1 MSILQSNVDY
11 HGDQRDLNIG
21 FQSSNGGSYSG
32 GIGMYIGNEK
42 GQIAMGTSP
51 QVADAYF
58 AEKFYASHT
67 RVNVVVDTVE
77 NGFIMTINEK
87 KFVCTE
93 PKELGDMLIAHMVAQ
108 RVSK

>member
-1 MSILQSNVDY
+1 MSIL
-11 HGDQRDLNIG
+11 HPGLP
-21 FQSSNGGSYSG
+21 NGGYHTGNEGGSG
-32 GIGMYIGNEK
+32 GSSGMYVGNGLGSIGM
-42 GQIAMGTSP
+42 GTISAA
-51 QVADAYF
+51 QGTQNADAYF
-58 AEKFYASHT
+58 TKQFMESHT

-77 NGFIMTINEK
+77 NGFVMTINEK

>member
-1 MSILQSNVDY
+1 MSILHPGLPNGGY
-11 HGDQRDLNIG
+11 HSDQRDLSIG
-21 FQSSNGGSYSG
+21 V
-32 GIGMYIGNEK
+32 GMYIGNEG

-51 QVADAYF
+51 QAANAYV
-58 AEKFYASHT
+58 AEKIQASLK

-77 NGFIMTINEK
+77 NGFVMTINEK
-87 KFVCTE
+87 KFVCSE

>member
-1 MSILQSNVDY
+1 MSILHPGLPNGGY
-11 HGDQRDLNIG
+11 HSDQRDLNIG
-21 FQSSNGGSYSG
+21 FQGGG
-32 GIGMYIGNEK
+32 GVGMYVGNAG

-51 QVADAYF
+51 QAADAYI
-58 AEKFYASHT
+58 AEKIQASHR

-77 NGFIMTINEK
+77 NGFVMTINEK
-87 KFVCTE
+87 KFVCCE